1 MLVCPS
7 GPVRPRVTDAQ
18 EVAKEM
24 AAGGPSDYR
33 RVCVRGNVATRRG
46 GFEGVELDLI
56 DFLEP
61 IKKVADT

>member
-1 MLVCPS
+1 
-7 GPVRPRVTDAQ
+7 
-18 EVAKEM
+18 M